1 MVLRVLLLLLFGGLL
16 LVILGFRVRC
26 LRIGVSFLGIGFAL
40 FGIRSVLDQ
49 GCFDTIGCILLVR
62 LCGLVR
68 LLGT

>member
-16 LVILGFRVRC
+16 LVIWGFSVRC

-40 FGIRSVLDQ
+40 FGVRSVQ

-68 LLGT
+68 LLGA